1 MNWLFSYQGSG
12 SNYLRYCIE
21 FLSKKPTQG
30 PFRLIPHDQEFIL
43 MRSHYAFELSK
54 NEKVV
59 ILIRNPFELIFRE
72 NVLNNTRKDICE
84 NMHTICGRY
93 QSFIENY
100 PDSKIFFYEEVVN
113 NFDKIKEL
121 IKYYEIIL
129 EVDINEFESN
139 LEHHKINSYK
149 LGNNF
154 YSDKSNIF
162 YSKNLSANDY
172 NILYDIILSY
182 PKNLVDILKIYFR

>member
-12 SNYLRYCIE
+12 SNYIRYCIE

-43 MRSHYAFELSK
+43 MRSHYAFELSE
-54 NEKVV
+54 NEKIV

-72 NVLNNTRKDICE
+72 NVLNNTEKE
-84 NMHTICGRY
+84 LSNNMHTVCGRY

-100 PDSKIFFYEEVVN
+100 PNAKIFFYEEVVN
-113 NFDKIKEL
+113 DFNKIKEL

-129 EVDINEFESN
+129 EEDINKFESN

-149 LGNNF
+149 FGNKF
-154 YSDKSNIF
+154 YSDKSELF
-162 YSKNLSANDY
+162 YSKNLSSNDY

-182 PKNLVDILKIYFR
+182 PKNLVDFLKIYFR

>member
-1 MNWLFSYQGSG
+1 VNWLFSYQGSG

-93 QSFIENY
+93 QSFLENF
-100 PDSKIFFYEEVVN
+100 PNANIFFYEEIVN

-121 IKYYEIIL
+121 INFYEITL
-129 EVDINEFESN
+129 EQDINEFESN

-162 YSKNLSANDY
+162 YSKNLSDEEY
-172 NILYDIILSY
+172 NTLQNIILTY
-182 PKNLVDILKIYFR
+182 PKDLIELLSHYFR

>member
-93 QSFIENY
+93 QSFLENF
-100 PDSKIFFYEEVVN
+100 PNANIFFYEEIVN

-121 IKYYEIIL
+121 INFYEITL
-129 EVDINEFESN
+129 EQDINEFESN

-149 LGNNF
+149 LGNKF
-154 YSDKSNIF
+154 YSDKSELF

>member
-21 FLSKKPTQG
+21 FLSKRPTQG

-72 NVLNNTRKDICE
+72 NVSNNTRKDICE

-93 QSFIENY
+93 QSFLENF
-100 PDSKIFFYEEVVN
+100 PNANIFFYEEIVN
-113 NFDKIKEL
+113 NFDQIKEL
-121 IKYYEIIL
+121 INFYEITL
-129 EVDINEFESN
+129 EQDINEFESN

-149 LGNNF
+149 LGNKF
-154 YSDKSNIF
+154 YSDKSELF

>member
-1 MNWLFSYQGSG
+1 VNWLFSYQGSG

-93 QSFIENY
+93 QSFLENF
-100 PDSKIFFYEEVVN
+100 PNANIFFYEEIVN

-121 IKYYEIIL
+121 INFYEITL
-129 EVDINEFESN
+129 EQDINEFESN

-149 LGNNF
+149 LGNKF
-154 YSDKSNIF
+154 YSDKSELF

>member
-12 SNYLRYCIE
+12 SNYIRYCIE

-59 ILIRNPFELIFRE
+59 ILLRNPFELIFRE
-72 NVLNNTRKDICE
+72 NVLNNTEKELSD
-84 NMHTICGRY
+84 NMHTVCGRY
-93 QSFIENY
+93 QSFLEKFPNGRVFY
-100 PDSKIFFYEEVVN
+100 YEEIVN
-113 NFDKIKEL
+113 NFNKIKEL
-121 IKYYEIIL
+121 INYYEISL
-129 EVDINEFESN
+129 EEDINEFESN

-149 LGNNF
+149 LGNKF
-154 YSDKSNIF
+154 YSNKSNIF
-162 YSKNLSANDY
+162 YSKNLSDEKY
-172 NILYDIILSY
+172 NTLQDIILTY
-182 PKNLVDILKIYFR
+182 PKELIKLLLHYFR

>member
-1 MNWLFSYQGSG
+1 VNWLFSYQGSG

-21 FLSKKPTQG
+21 FLSKRPTQG

-93 QSFIENY
+93 QSFLENF
-100 PDSKIFFYEEVVN
+100 PNANIFFYEEIVN
-113 NFDKIKEL
+113 NFDQIKEL
-121 IKYYEIIL
+121 INFYEITL
-129 EVDINEFESN
+129 EQDINEFESN

-149 LGNNF
+149 LGNKF
-154 YSDKSNIF
+154 YSDKSELF

>member
-1 MNWLFSYQGSG
+1 VNWLFSYQGSG
-12 SNYLRYCIE
+12 SNYIRYCIE

-43 MRSHYAFELSK
+43 MRSHYAFELSE
-54 NEKVV
+54 NEKIV

-72 NVLNNTRKDICE
+72 NVLNNTEKE
-84 NMHTICGRY
+84 LSNNMHTVCGRY

-100 PDSKIFFYEEVVN
+100 PNAKIFFYEEVVN
-113 NFDKIKEL
+113 DFNKIKEL

-129 EVDINEFESN
+129 EEDINKFESN

-149 LGNNF
+149 FGNKF
-154 YSDKSNIF
+154 YSDKSELF
-162 YSKNLSANDY
+162 YSKNLSSNDY

-182 PKNLVDILKIYFR
+182 PKNLVDFLKIYFR